1 MSFFNYFIE
10 HDIEGVELEIE
21 NEKETVLSIGRE
33 NLKLGKILHIL
44 NLIKEEGL
52 TEEWVLTRSN
62 LDEVFMRVAREQRDS
77 N

>member
-1 MSFFNYFIE
+1 MNFFNYFIE

-21 NEKETVLSIGRE
+21 NEKETILSIGRE